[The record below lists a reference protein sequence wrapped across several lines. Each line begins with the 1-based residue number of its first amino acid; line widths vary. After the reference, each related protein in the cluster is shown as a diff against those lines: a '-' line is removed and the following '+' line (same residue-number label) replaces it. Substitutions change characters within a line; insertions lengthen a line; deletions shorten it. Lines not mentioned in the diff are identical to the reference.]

1 VGQDARFRGE
11 RHVAFGSLICGCA
24 VARPFA
30 CFGAFVC
37 CLGSV
42 VEAELS
48 RSGVSEVA
56 LGRLRATE
64 GHLAVRAYCFYVAGG
79 HFAEGLGLAGWVGV
93 LGGHDGR

>member
-42 VEAELS
+42 VEAELAG
-48 RSGVSEVA
+48 SGVSEVA
-56 LGRLRATE
+56 LGRLGDEKRALPFTTLAFE
-64 GHLAVRAYCFYVAGG
+64 GKQV
-79 HFAEGLGLAGWVGV
+79 
-93 LGGHDGR
+93 